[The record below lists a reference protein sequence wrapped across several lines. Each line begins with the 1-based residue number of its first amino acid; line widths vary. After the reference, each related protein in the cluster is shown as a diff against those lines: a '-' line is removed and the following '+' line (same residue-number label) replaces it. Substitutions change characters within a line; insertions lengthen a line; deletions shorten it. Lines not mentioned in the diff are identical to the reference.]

1 MIEKRKNEELE
12 VKKYLEY
19 EKNVVFGGK
28 VDEKETRS
36 VTQNNKPT
44 STLAQI
50 ETATFPEDRNDEP
63 AATNQVAVV
72 DASNETRKKKLIAE
86 IRQVNARMGFV
97 ESQNRWLRKISSIT
111 PPVDVQDS
119 ILNDMIVK
127 VPVAVSPLPP
137 SPPRTDNA
145 HSRRKFKRKKS
156 KKEESDQKESVITSE
171 ESHDE
176 NNNYF
181 VRTKY
186 TRNFLVIVN
195 FQEHVVDNEG
205 QGAPFLYVSCYGATD
220 ENRHELDYIL
230 HYDQD
235 TDDTKIVRHPKT
247 KKPVGYAWYL
257 RNWDSLGSCR
267 KVEQY
272 LRSIKFKGRKLIALQ
287 K

>member
-12 VKKYLEY
+12 AKKYLEY
-19 EKNVVFGGK
+19 EKNVVFGRK
-28 VDEKETRS
+28 VDEKETPS
-36 VTQNNKPT
+36 VTQNNKKTITP
-44 STLAQI
+44 AQI
-50 ETATFPEDRNDEP
+50 ETAFFPEDRNDES

-111 PPVDVQDS
+111 PPVKKKKKSPPVDVQDS

-137 SPPRTDNA
+137 SPPRTDDA

-156 KKEESDQKESVITSE
+156 KKEKSDQKESVITSE

-186 TRNFLVIVN
+186 TRNF
-195 FQEHVVDNEG
+195 
-205 QGAPFLYVSCYGATD
+205 
-220 ENRHELDYIL
+220 
-230 HYDQD
+230 
-235 TDDTKIVRHPKT
+235 
-247 KKPVGYAWYL
+247 
-257 RNWDSLGSCR
+257 
-267 KVEQY
+267 
-272 LRSIKFKGRKLIALQ
+272 
-287 K
+287 